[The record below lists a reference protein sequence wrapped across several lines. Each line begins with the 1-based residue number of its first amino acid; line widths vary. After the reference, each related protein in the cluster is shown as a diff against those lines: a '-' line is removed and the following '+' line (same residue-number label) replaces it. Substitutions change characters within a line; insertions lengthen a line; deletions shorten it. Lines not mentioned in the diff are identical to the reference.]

1 MSEPTYGA
9 SFRRDL
15 DCWVVYEGNGEEEL
29 CRCGHDKVGVLLTA
43 LRRPPARFTRE
54 DVEKAARK
62 LAPHL
67 EGGREFDQMPPTR
80 IDLRKW
86 SREGMCSTN
95 DATQDD
101 AIEAAT
107 AALSAIGDVDH

>member
-54 DVEKAARK
+54 DVEKVAIGMFNLRQGQRGT
-62 LAPHL
+62 PDIT
-67 EGGREFDQMPPTR
+67 FDQCVM
-80 IDLRKW
+80 LR
-86 SREGMCSTN
+86 
-95 DATQDD
+95 DD
-101 AIEAAT
+101 WLALAT
-107 AALSAIGDVDH
+107 AALSAIGDVGNG